1 MIVSGRLVF
10 DEVGRIVRQFYPTTE
25 PLGQGGT
32 FNPVFDA
39 GAPPTVTDYDVL
51 DRVTKVTLPD
61 GSFIT
66 TAYGFNPDRSGA
78 NQFETVVTDA
88 NVTALLKGAVKRTYR
103 DARELIT
110 AVKEKTATGDIWTS
124 YAYDPLKQITQVVD
138 DKSNTTTITYDNLGR
153 RTAIDNPV
161 SCPLVRRVV
170 STENNPSFCGLAA

>member
-1 MIVSGRLVF
+1 VNGRFNAVA
-10 DEVGRIVRQFYPTTE
+10 DTVAPTTM
-25 PLGQGGT
+25 
-32 FNPVFDA
+32 
-39 GAPPTVTDYDVL
+39 DYDAL
-51 DRVTKVTLPD
+51 DRVTRTTIPD
-61 GSFIT
+61 GSFT
-66 TAYGFNPDRSGA
+66 TIAYGFNPDRGGV
-78 NQFETVVTDA
+78 NQFETVMTDA
-88 NVTALLKGAVKRTYR
+88 NVNALLKGAVKRTYR

-110 AVKEKTATGDIWTS
+110 AVKEVNKSGTETIWTS